1 MKLSI
6 TLLTLVGIN
15 TLSFS
20 EEWPEWGGD
29 GHNNMF
35 SSAKGIPVEMEP
47 GKRKKGTE
55 DIDMSTTKNVK
66 WVAKSD
72 RKVTVHPRSLGAKC

>member
-6 TLLTLVGIN
+6 TLLTLIGIN

-35 SSAKGIPVEMEP
+35 SSAKGIPV
-47 GKRKKGTE
+47 
-55 DIDMSTTKNVK
+55 
-66 WVAKSD
+66 
-72 RKVTVHPRSLGAKC
+72 